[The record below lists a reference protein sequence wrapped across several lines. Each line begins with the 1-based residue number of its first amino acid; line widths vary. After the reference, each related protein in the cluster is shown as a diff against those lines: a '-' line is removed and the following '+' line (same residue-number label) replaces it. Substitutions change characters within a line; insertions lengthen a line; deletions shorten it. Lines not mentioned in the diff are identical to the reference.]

1 MLIDTRK
8 KVIATQLRRMITMLI
23 FALSIIIVLLTGKMP
38 HTFLGLNKYNWALVI
53 AAIYLVVPIFEG
65 ILELYYIYFS
75 DDKNVLTFRYFSL
88 GYFNRKKNMIEIP
101 VHEFSKFEIR
111 KMIFGLKQK
120 LILYRRIKDKDAKY
134 PPISI
139 SLLNK
144 KERESLITALSH
156 YQSKS

>member
-23 FALSIIIVLLTGKMP
+23 FVSIIIVLLTLKMP
-38 HTFLGLNKYNWALVI
+38 NTFLGLNKYNWAIVI
-53 AAIYLVVPIFEG
+53 TAIYLIITISEG
-65 ILELYYIYFS
+65 ILELNYIYFS
-75 DDKNVLTFRYFSL
+75 DNKNVLTLRYFPL

-120 LILYRRIKDKDAKY
+120 LILYRKIKDKDAKY

-144 KERESLITALSH
+144 KERELLITALTH